1 LDDLLLKGDKT
12 LLSDREFIKQSLD
25 INLFFLRIMKE
36 HAYFLDISL
45 PEKYEDIKKE
55 AKLFINIFNNLL
67 IKTVHLS
74 QGVVGLENYMV
85 TEYTLNA
92 EKASELLT
100 GAPID
105 RNITRLQMQLG
116 NKNTQYNP
124 MLVQNVYMLNCKILE
139 EVRQMIY
146 YKTNLLNSILSC
158 KVFSTNYPSLVEH
171 LVEEAQSYYNIL
183 IKLQNK
189 IDPYT
194 ISQTPI
200 QEAFW
205 NEIMGEHAKF
215 IRGLLDPSHEDLI
228 NMANEFAIEFEEL
241 REQALDAAQRADMIN
256 EVTEESLEVTTDL
269 KEFKTEA
276 IHNILDCKISII
288 AVPLLA
294 DHVLREAN
302 HYLQLLQIYEN
313 QL

>member
-139 EVRQMIY
+139 YSQ
-146 YKTNLLNSILSC
+146 
-158 KVFSTNYPSLVEH
+158 
-171 LVEEAQSYYNIL
+171 L
-183 IKLQNK
+183 ITK
-189 IDPYT
+189 
-194 ISQTPI
+194 
-200 QEAFW
+200 
-205 NEIMGEHAKF
+205 M
-215 IRGLLDPSHEDLI
+215 
-228 NMANEFAIEFEEL
+228 
-241 REQALDAAQRADMIN
+241 
-256 EVTEESLEVTTDL
+256 V
-269 KEFKTEA
+269 
-276 IHNILDCKISII
+276 
-288 AVPLLA
+288 
-294 DHVLREAN
+294 
-302 HYLQLLQIYEN
+302 
-313 QL
+313 

>member
-1 LDDLLLKGDKT
+1 MLNSNKDDLLLKGDKT

-183 IKLQNK
+183 IKL
-189 IDPYT
+189 Y
-194 ISQTPI
+194 
-200 QEAFW
+200 F
-205 NEIMGEHAKF
+205 
-215 IRGLLDPSHEDLI
+215 
-228 NMANEFAIEFEEL
+228 
-241 REQALDAAQRADMIN
+241 
-256 EVTEESLEVTTDL
+256 
-269 KEFKTEA
+269 
-276 IHNILDCKISII
+276 
-288 AVPLLA
+288 
-294 DHVLREAN
+294 
-302 HYLQLLQIYEN
+302 
-313 QL
+313 